1 MALNIRTKK
10 GKNKTGP
17 KTPFQRVENHLAVM
31 LTQALKENEGKLGDS
46 LAQAMQNLPNAA
58 VALDN
63 STPVLV
69 VDGGTT
75 NYSTSLNGQIS
86 QAVVAKAARAAG
98 VKGLTVKSVEKA
110 LETVSLDA
118 VLEGADADVNIFNAY
133 IDVDN
138 KSKGVAL
145 DARSSDGRG
154 LVLAGGEVLL
164 SDKETDIT
172 FRYAPNNGHLQY
184 VSGWE
189 QQDIP
194 SKLQELF
201 SNLSYG
207 QFVAIMAYAGFILSH
222 PRADGLTYPI
232 LYLHGNAGSG
242 KTTVARLV
250 AMLLGLNGTK
260 VKTQP
265 KDIRDLIA
273 TASHNYMLCFDNC
286 GRISDEL
293 ANGMCSVATG
303 GTVDGRKLYTNV
315 DLVETL
321 LHQPMILTAIK
332 FPKQYDL
339 CTRSIFIKAGKPRI
353 TYASD
358 TEIYQK
364 LSAILPY
371 AQSWLLSM
379 TAKAMAMLDDVSS
392 IAKFRGGDFNTF
404 LAAFET
410 VLGITDQSVQQGVNK
425 AQEEALNM
433 QALEH
438 DELLAS
444 IITIVQ
450 QEKLF
455 TGGPTQVHKMLH
467 SAIMSEMR
475 RLPSNWPQNAS
486 ALSTKLNR
494 MKEQL
499 EKHGVEVISGGTRGT
514 NGRKLTLRAIEKAQ
528 NVEDITAHEPSFSEP
543 LTYPESDPLEVNRS
557 VEELPELPELDPA
570 DMDDDFDPL
579 NESEMDQLMEEH
591 YRITSKFDSAP
602 KWHEMTQAESD
613 AATSAL
619 LG

>member
-10 GKNKTGP
+10 GKAKAGP
-17 KTPFQRVENHLAVM
+17 KTPFQQVESHFAVM
-31 LTQALKENEGKLGDS
+31 LTQALKENDGKLGDS
-46 LAQAMQNLPNAA
+46 LAQAMQNVPNAA

-69 VDGGTT
+69 VEDGTT

-86 QAVVAKAARAAG
+86 QAVVAKAARASG

-118 VLEGADADVNIFNAY
+118 VLEGAEADVNIFNAY
-133 IDVDN
+133 IDVGDR
-138 KSKGVAL
+138 SKGVAI

-154 LVLAGGEVLL
+154 LVMSGGEVLL
-164 SDKETDIT
+164 SDQKTDIT
-172 FRYAPNNGHLQY
+172 FRYAPNNGDLQY
-184 VSGWE
+184 TPDWE
-189 QQDIP
+189 KEDIP
-194 SKLQELF
+194 SQLQELF
-201 SNLSYG
+201 SNLSYE
-207 QFVAIMAYAGFILSH
+207 QFILIVAYAGFILSH
-222 PRADGLTYPI
+222 PRADGLTFPI

-242 KTTVARLV
+242 KTTVARLI

-286 GRISDEL
+286 GRMSDDL
-293 ANGMCSVATG
+293 ANAMCSVATG

-321 LHQPMILTAIK
+321 LLQPMILTAIK

-339 CTRSIFIKAGKPRI
+339 CTRSIFIKAGVPQI

-364 LSAILPY
+364 LSSILPQ

-379 TAKAMAMLDDVSS
+379 TAKAMVVMDDVES

-410 VLGITDQSVQQGVNK
+410 VLGITDQSVQKYVNK

-444 IITIVQ
+444 IISIVHQ
-450 QEKLF
+450 HNSF
-455 TGGPTQVHKMLH
+455 SGGPTAVHKMLH
-467 SAIMSEMR
+467 TAIMSDMR

-499 EKHGVEVISGGTRGT
+499 EKHGIEVISGGARGT
-514 NGRKLTLRAIEKAQ
+514 HGRKLTLRAIDKAQ
-528 NVEDITAHEPSFSEP
+528 NVEGATPVASLSEP
-543 LTYPESDPLEVNRS
+543 VLIGAEQHNNF
-557 VEELPELPELDPA
+557 VEELPEPILPDIGA
-570 DMDDDFDPL
+570 DFDPL
-579 NESEMDQLMEEH
+579 DDSEMDRLMEEYEH
-591 YRITSKFDSAP
+591 EASKFDSAP

-613 AATSAL
+613 AATSAF

>member
-1 MALNIRTKK
+1 
-10 GKNKTGP
+10 
-17 KTPFQRVENHLAVM
+17 
-31 LTQALKENEGKLGDS
+31 
-46 LAQAMQNLPNAA
+46 
-58 VALDN
+58 
-63 STPVLV
+63 
-69 VDGGTT
+69 
-75 NYSTSLNGQIS
+75 
-86 QAVVAKAARAAG
+86 
-98 VKGLTVKSVEKA
+98 
-110 LETVSLDA
+110 
-118 VLEGADADVNIFNAY
+118 
-133 IDVDN
+133 
-138 KSKGVAL
+138 
-145 DARSSDGRG
+145 
-154 LVLAGGEVLL
+154 
-164 SDKETDIT
+164 
-172 FRYAPNNGHLQY
+172 
-184 VSGWE
+184 
-189 QQDIP
+189 
-194 SKLQELF
+194 
-201 SNLSYG
+201 
-207 QFVAIMAYAGFILSH
+207 MAYAGFILSH
-222 PRADGLTYPI
+222 PRADGLTFPI

-242 KTTVARLV
+242 KTTVARLI

-286 GRISDEL
+286 GRMSDDL
-293 ANGMCSVATG
+293 ANAMCSVATG

-321 LHQPMILTAIK
+321 LLQPMILTAIK

-339 CTRSIFIKAGKPRI
+339 CTRSIFIKAGVPQI

-364 LSAILPY
+364 LSSILPQ

-379 TAKAMAMLDDVSS
+379 TAKAMVVMDDVES

-410 VLGITDQSVQQGVNK
+410 VLGITDQSVQKYVNK

-444 IITIVQ
+444 IISIVHQ
-450 QEKLF
+450 HNSF
-455 TGGPTQVHKMLH
+455 SGGPTAVHKMLH
-467 SAIMSEMR
+467 TAIMSDMR

-528 NVEDITAHEPSFSEP
+528 NVEDITAHKPSFSEP
-543 LTYPESDPLEVNRS
+543 LTYPESDPLEVNRF

-591 YRITSKFDSAP
+591 YRITSKFDSVS

-613 AATSAL
+613 AATSAF